1 MANEHI
7 PEFQSTMLPI
17 LKYLSDGR
25 PRNSKELYADMAEYY
40 KMTEE
45 DLKIKVPSGVMGL
58 FKNRIAWSVSYLKNA
73 GLLFYPQRGV
83 YQITDLGKQELAKGH
98 THINI
103 AYLKTLEPFQQWQ
116 TKSAEKETKTAGA
129 SIENIETEG
138 TTPDEVIGLTM
149 DRLRLKLQ
157 AELLDLIKSK
167 SASFFEDFV
176 LQLLHAMG
184 YGGVEAKSFEV
195 TGQSGDFGIDG
206 VIYQDKLGIER
217 IYVQA
222 KRWKDTK
229 ISSKEVR
236 DFIGSLSLRGTNKGV
251 FITTSEFTPDAMS
264 ASQMNPHNR
273 IILID
278 GNQLADFAITYNVGV
293 QVKRQFEIKDIDS
306 DFFDNL

>member
-7 PEFQSTMLPI
+7 PEFQTTMLPI
-17 LKYLSDGR
+17 LQYFSDGK

-58 FKNRIAWSVSYLKNA
+58 FKNRIAWAVSYLKNA
-73 GLLFYPQRGV
+73 GLLFYPQRRV
-83 YQITDLGKQELAKGH
+83 YQITELGKDILTRGL

-103 AYLKTLEPFQQWQ
+103 PYLKTLEPFQQWQ
-116 TKSAEKETKTAGA
+116 AKSVEKESRISTSTPTVVE
-129 SIENIETEG
+129 SES
-138 TTPDEVIGLTM
+138 TTPDEVIGITM
-149 DRLRLKLQ
+149 DRLHLKLQ

-176 LQLLHAMG
+176 LQLLNGMG

-222 KRWKDTK
+222 KRWKESK
-229 ISSKEVR
+229 VSSKEVR

-251 FITTSEFTPDAMS
+251 FITTSEFTPDAKS

-278 GNQLADFAITYNVGV
+278 GTQLADFAIAHNVGV

-306 DFFDNL
+306 EFFEE